1 MGQNSSICARSNSST
16 VWVNC
21 LDPSMNR
28 DEWTEEEDLRLK
40 AAIEE
45 CGYCWSKVA
54 ERLPQRTDNQCL
66 RHWLHMKCLCYRRLG
81 GCRKL
86 HL

>member
-1 MGQNSSICARSNSST
+1 MLTFYLCDR
-16 VWVNC
+16 WVNC

-66 RHWLHMKCLCYRRLG
+66 RYHVLDFNGWI
-81 GCRKL
+81 
-86 HL
+86 